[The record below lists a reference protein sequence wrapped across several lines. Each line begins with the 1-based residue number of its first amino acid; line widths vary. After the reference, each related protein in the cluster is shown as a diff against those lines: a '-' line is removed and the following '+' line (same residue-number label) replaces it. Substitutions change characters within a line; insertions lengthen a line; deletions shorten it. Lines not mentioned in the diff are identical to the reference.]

1 MYRVKRVKRDSA
13 ENIYRHCKLSGTCPP
28 DVENKIEQN
37 NTNYE
42 LNEYKLG
49 LSSPFVRIF
58 CEILTN
64 LAKITHL
71 SLTPK
76 LRHFGL

>member
-1 MYRVKRVKRDSA
+1 MLHFLPKTYKTEKTQ
-13 ENIYRHCKLSGTCPP
+13 K
-28 DVENKIEQN
+28 ENKIEQN

-49 LSSPFVRIF
+49 LSPPSVRIF
-58 CEILTN
+58 CEILTD
-64 LAKITHL
+64 LAKITYL